1 MKVSGSHHLAVR
13 TRGFFLHIAILF
25 LICGLG
31 NTGYAEPF
39 KGPWKERR
47 TVPSPSEQ
55 DTKAFSPISAL
66 VQFHRDYL
74 SPIDGKECPMYPS
87 CSEYSLLCLKKHG
100 AFVGWMM
107 SCDRLLHE
115 ANEMRRAP
123 LIYVNGEARFHDPVE
138 NNDFW
143 WHSER

>member
-1 MKVSGSHHLAVR
+1 V
-13 TRGFFLHIAILF
+13 
-25 LICGLG
+25 C
-31 NTGYAEPF
+31 AEPF
-39 KGPWKERR
+39 KGPWKDRG
-47 TVPSPSEQ
+47 TDPSPSEKE
-55 DTKAFSPISAL
+55 DKAFSPLSLL
-66 VQFHRDYL
+66 VQFHREYL

-115 ANEMRRAP
+115 ANEIRQAP
-123 LIYVNGEARFHDPVE
+123 LIYVNGEARYHDPVE

>member
-1 MKVSGSHHLAVR
+1 MYLAVR
-13 TRGFFLHIAILF
+13 TRSFFLHIAIVF
-25 LICGLG
+25 LICGFC
-31 NTGYAEPF
+31 NAVSAEPF
-39 KGPWKERR
+39 KGPWKEP
-47 TVPSPSEQ
+47 TVDPSPSEQ
-55 DTKAFSPISAL
+55 ERQAFSPLGAL
-66 VQFHRDYL
+66 VQFHRKYL

-87 CSEYSLLCLKKHG
+87 CSEYSLLCLEKHG

-115 ANEMRRAP
+115 ANEIRQTP

>member
-1 MKVSGSHHLAVR
+1 MQ
-13 TRGFFLHIAILF
+13 TRSLFLHIALLF
-25 LICGLG
+25 LICAFGSAV
-31 NTGYAEPF
+31 YAEPF
-39 KGPWKERR
+39 KGPWKEPA
-47 TVPSPSEQ
+47 TAPPPSEQ
-55 DTKAFSPISAL
+55 EREAFSPLGAL
-66 VQFHRDYL
+66 VRFHRHYL

-115 ANEMRRAP
+115 ANEMRQAP
-123 LIYVNGEARFHDPVE
+123 LIYVNGEVRFHDPVE

>member
-1 MKVSGSHHLAVR
+1 MGSFYLTVR
-13 TRGFFLHIAILF
+13 TQSLLLHIALLF
-25 LICGLG
+25 LICGFCG
-31 NTGYAEPF
+31 AVYAEPF
-39 KGPWKERR
+39 KGPWKERG
-47 TVPSPSEQ
+47 TPPSPSEQ
-55 DTKAFSPISAL
+55 EHKTFSPLGTL
-66 VQFHRDYL
+66 VQFHRNYL

-115 ANEMRRAP
+115 GNEMRQAP